1 MYGEGS
7 SRVTDLTAAIPP
19 AGPQWS
25 FDYPGPDGGVPGL
38 RITLPQKG
46 EIHYT
51 FVQSES
57 PGVYGMLTGRSTWDN
72 GSLVGAWTFVLDP
85 GDLAPSYRWIIDGPD
100 QLQHV

>member
-1 MYGEGS
+1 
-7 SRVTDLTAAIPP
+7 
-19 AGPQWS
+19 
-25 FDYPGPDGGVPGL
+25 VPGL